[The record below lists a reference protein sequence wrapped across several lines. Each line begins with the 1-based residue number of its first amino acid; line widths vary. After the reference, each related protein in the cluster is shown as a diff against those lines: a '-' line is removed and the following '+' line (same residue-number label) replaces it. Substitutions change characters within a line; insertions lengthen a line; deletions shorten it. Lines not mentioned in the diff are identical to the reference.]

1 MVREPT
7 TMLTD
12 EVKFVSF
19 RWASLW
25 SVVDRRTVPN
35 NMPLIKLK
43 SALAA

>member
-1 MVREPT
+1 
-7 TMLTD
+7 MLTA

-19 RWASLW
+19 RLASLW

-35 NMPLIKLK
+35 NMQLIKLK